1 MGIVFEHK
9 GKKAVFDMKKFC
21 RLKDELTYIGR
32 FANKETS
39 KIIEGT
45 IIQYNGKFYTNELPF
60 VSGVS
65 SVFLKDEGL
74 VKTTVQL
81 FETEE
86 YVPEKCKPLSDC
98 PICID
103 IWDVD
108 LDNEAPIESY
118 AFYEDQL
125 DAAKEIV
132 KNSKDVDI
140 FFKGN
145 EISREKFLAS

>member
-60 VSGVS
+60 VSGVGS
-65 SVFLKDEGL
+65 SPADENGMIT
-74 VKTTVQL
+74 TTVEL

-86 YVPEKCKPLSDC
+86 YVPEKCKPVSDC
-98 PICID
+98 QIRIN
-103 IWDVD
+103 IWDVEID
-108 LDNEAPIESY
+108 DEGPIESY

-125 DAAKEIV
+125 DDAKEIV